1 MAGTGNFG
9 GPSSART
16 GTAAIAAF
24 TGGVG
29 GRGGVPVAAFGAIG
43 VVVAGG
49 VLL

>member
-29 GRGGVPVAAFGAIG
+29 GREGVPVA
-43 VVVAGG
+43 VAGG